1 MIEEIYK
8 VPEKKDWSL
17 EVARDVNKSFS
28 YLHKEA
34 VPLQYVT
41 SVPTQ
46 VPKGVFVS
54 YDDGTSNGL
63 YYQTGKGTV
72 VSLGLPSGVIVA
84 WSGTIATIPS
94 GWVICDGTNSTP
106 DLTDRFILHAD
117 ADVGGTVTA
126 LTTGGVSSVTLTT
139 ANIPA
144 HTHTHNGIIEA
155 AGALKDGTSFGANT
169 GGVTSSVGGGESH
182 TNRDKYYALAYI
194 MKT

>member
-117 ADVGGTVTA
+117 ADSGGTVNA

-144 HTHTHNGIIEA
+144 HTHTYDAFSGGGLIGNG
-155 AGALKDGTSFGANT
+155 GNSNVLNNGQSTGST
-169 GGVTSSVGGGESH
+169 GGGQSH
-182 TNRDKYYALAYI
+182 TNRDKYYAMAYI